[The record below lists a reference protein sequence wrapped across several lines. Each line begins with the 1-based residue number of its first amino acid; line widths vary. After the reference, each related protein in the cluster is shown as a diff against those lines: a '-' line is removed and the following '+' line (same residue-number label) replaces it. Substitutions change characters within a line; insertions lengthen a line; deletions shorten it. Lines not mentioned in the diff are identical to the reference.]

1 MVHAIQHLPHRVYFR
16 FATFEFLERE
26 ADGKMLCELHQHC
39 LIQLFVLALFGKP
52 GQRVSQSVLRTRRH
66 PRHLVLKLQ
75 RGCRWVLSSCHLP
88 EAGKGMQDT
97 VDIFLAGLA

>member
-1 MVHAIQHLPHRVYFR
+1 VVHAIQHLPHRVYFR

-52 GQRVSQSVLRTRRH
+52 GQRVSQSVLRTRRASAS
-66 PRHLVLKLQ
+66 PGPETPTR
-75 RGCRWVLSSCHLP
+75 LP
-88 EAGKGMQDT
+88 LGSE
-97 VDIFLAGLA
+97 